1 MKKIF
6 SPFRSFHLGLIFVFL
21 ICPAVA
27 RAATVDLLVLYDQHS
42 KNYFNNNV
50 ATAMQS
56 WANQINTAFS
66 ASRIDI
72 QLRVVGVVEN
82 AIGGDNMD
90 QVLGNLR
97 VQQRAIQLRDQY
109 GADFVTQLHITGK
122 CGIGYMTV
130 DGNWTWTVV
139 GPDCGPLVLA
149 HELGHNMGLAHSRRQ
164 GDTKGAVYDYALG
177 HGVDNVFATIMT
189 YPWLF
194 KVNDRVARFSNP
206 EITCNGLT
214 CGVPVGQ
221 AEQAHAAL
229 AINNQ
234 KNRFSNF
241 RPTQTVNSSTS
252 SSSAS
257 IMSSSNSSIVTSS
270 SKSSSSVANNGKA
283 LCEYLVQNDWNAGF
297 VVTIKITNKTTQAI
311 NGWSVGWGYT
321 KGSQVTN
328 GWNANFSGSY
338 NASNLDWNRVIQPGQ
353 SVEFGFQGSKP
364 VNTQTEIPK
373 VTGSI
378 CN

>member
-1 MKKIF
+1 MKKNYLNIRSLGIGFTFILFIF
-6 SPFRSFHLGLIFVFL
+6 S
-21 ICPAVA
+21 ATA

-56 WANQINTAFS
+56 WATQINNAYS

-72 QLRVVGVVEN
+72 QLRIVGVVEN
-82 AIGGDNMD
+82 SIGGDTMD

-97 VQQRAIQLRDQY
+97 LQQRAIQLRDQY

-122 CGIGYMTV
+122 CGIGYMTL

-164 GDTKGAVYDYALG
+164 GDTKGTGYDYALG
-177 HGVDNVFATIMT
+177 HGVDNLFATIMT

-206 EITCNGLT
+206 EITCAGIA

-221 AEQAHAAL
+221 PEQAHAAL
-229 AINNQ
+229 ALNNE

-241 RPTQTVNSSTS
+241 RKSVVTTS
-252 SSSAS
+252 SAGLSSVAA
-257 IMSSSNSSIVTSS
+257 TSS
-270 SKSSSSVANNGKA
+270 SKSSLPASSKAASSTTTGKA
-283 LCEYLVQNDWNAGF
+283 LCEYLIQNEWNNGF
-297 VVTIKITNKTTQAI
+297 VVTVRITNKTQQAI
-311 NGWSVGWGYT
+311 NGWVVSWTYT
-321 KGSQVTN
+321 KGSQMTN

-364 VNTQTEIPK
+364 VNSATEIPK
-373 VTGSI
+373 VLGSI

>member
-6 SPFRSFHLGLIFVFL
+6 SNLHNLGAGLALVLFIFST
-21 ICPAVA
+21 AA

-56 WANQINTAFS
+56 WATQINNAYS
-66 ASRIDI
+66 ASRVDI
-72 QLRVVGVVEN
+72 QLRIVGVVEN
-82 AIGGDNMD
+82 SIGGDTMD

-109 GADFVTQLHITGK
+109 SADFVTQLHITGK
-122 CGIGYMTV
+122 CGIGYMTL

-139 GPDCGPLVLA
+139 GPDCGPMVLA

-164 GDTKGAVYDYALG
+164 GDTRGTGYDYALG
-177 HGVDNVFATIMT
+177 HGVDNLFATIMT

-206 EITCNGLT
+206 EITCAGIA

-221 AEQAHAAL
+221 PEQAHAAL
-229 AINNQ
+229 ALNNE
-234 KNRFSNF
+234 KNRFTNF
-241 RPTQTVNSSTS
+241 RK
-252 SSSAS
+252 
-257 IMSSSNSSIVTSS
+257 SIVTSS
-270 SKSSSSVANNGKA
+270 SAAASSIAATSAAKSSLPASSNAASSVANNGKA
-283 LCEYLVQNDWNAGF
+283 LCEYLIQNEWNSGF
-297 VVTIKITNKTTQAI
+297 VVTVRITNKTAQAI
-311 NGWSVGWGYT
+311 NGWTVTWLYT
-321 KGSQVTN
+321 KGSQMIN

-338 NASNLDWNRVIQPGQ
+338 SASNLDWNRVIQPGQ

-364 VNTQTEIPK
+364 VNSLTELAKI
-373 VTGSI
+373 TGSI

>member
-1 MKKIF
+1 MKKIPYCF
-6 SPFRSFHLGLIFVFL
+6 LNLRLMFICIFLLCSTTV
-21 ICPAVA
+21 

-56 WANQINTAFS
+56 WANQINNAYS
-66 ASRIDI
+66 ASRVDI
-72 QLRVVGVVEN
+72 QLRIVGVVEN
-82 AIGGDNMD
+82 TIAGDTMD

-97 VQQRAIQLRDQY
+97 LQQRAVQLRDQY

-149 HELGHNMGLAHSRRQ
+149 HELGHNMGLNHSRRQ
-164 GDTKGAVYDYALG
+164 GDNKGAVYDYALG

-206 EITCNGLT
+206 EITCNGLP

-221 AEQAHAAL
+221 QEQAFAAL
-229 AINNQ
+229 AINNE

-241 RPTQTVNSSTS
+241 RPTKTI

-257 IMSSSNSSIVTSS
+257 SSSMPVTSS
-270 SKSSSSVANNGKA
+270 SKSSAIVSSRSSSSVANNSKA
-283 LCEYLVQNDWNAGF
+283 LCEYLVQNDWNSGF
-297 VVTIKITNKTTQAI
+297 VVTIKVTNKTTQPI
-311 NGWSVGWGYT
+311 NGWSVGWTYT
-321 KGSQVTN
+321 AGSQMTN

-338 NASNLDWNRVIQPGQ
+338 IANNLDWNRVIQPGQ

-364 VNTQTEIPK
+364 LNTLTEIPK